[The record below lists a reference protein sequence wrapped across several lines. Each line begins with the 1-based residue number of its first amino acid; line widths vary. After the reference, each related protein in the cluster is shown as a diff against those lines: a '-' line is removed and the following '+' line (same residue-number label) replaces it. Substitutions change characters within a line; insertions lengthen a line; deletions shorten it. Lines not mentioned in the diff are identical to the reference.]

1 MALKLKNA
9 LKAYDRIDVAEIDC
23 GNGWTCEIRSFGS
36 VSKEFSKVQ
45 AQIRSKG
52 GVKKKTTASAVYVN
66 PDGSITASDKNPYLL
81 GSLEA
86 DVDFFVDNILVGW
99 SGLYDDDKQEV
110 QFSPKVA
117 KEIFLENGKPAEQ
130 LLHELM
136 FASLDSGN
144 FVAPVVTTQAEEDGK
159 N

>member
-1 MALKLKNA
+1 MSLKLRNA
-9 LKAYDRIDVAEIDC
+9 LKAYDRVDVAEIDC
-23 GNGWTCEIRSFGS
+23 GNGWICNIRSFGS
-36 VSKEFSKVQ
+36 VSKEFTKIQ
-45 AQIRSKG
+45 AQIRSAG
-52 GVKKKTTASAVYVN
+52 GTKKKTTASAVYVN
-66 PDGSITASDKNPYLL
+66 PDGTITASDKNPYLL

-86 DVDFFVDNILVGW
+86 DVDFFVDHILVDW
-99 SGLYDDDKQEV
+99 KGLYDDDKQEV

-117 KEIFLENGKPAEQ
+117 RQLFLENGKPAEQ

-136 FASLDSGN
+136 FASLDSAN